1 MKTIILKSNEGKDL
15 GLNPPTIDTV
25 GIHERAQFFTKRSI
39 KNQSKLAAL
48 YEIVKM
54 IDLTTLEGADTPQ
67 ICQKAKKPLPD
78 YILDELHMSDKTSS
92 DKPRVPSTAAVCVY
106 PSLVPIAKKELEGTG
121 INIASVATSFP
132 SGQVPMDIKVQ
143 DVQRA
148 VEFGATEIDM
158 VINRGAFLSGDY
170 QTVFDE
176 IVSVKKACGRAHLKV
191 ILETGEI
198 GNFDK
203 IRLASDM
210 AMYAGADFIKTS
222 TGKIP
227 SAASLPVTLVML
239 QAIKDYHKKTGIKIG
254 MKPAGGI
261 KTAKQAIHYLCMVNE
276 TLGPEWLTPDL
287 FRFGASSLL
296 NDVLKQILKQYSG
309 RYYYDKV
316 FSLD

>member
-1 MKTIILKSNEGKDL
+1 MKSLVLKANNGVSL
-15 GLNPPTIDTV
+15 GIEIPAIDTV
-25 GIHERAQFFTKRSI
+25 GVNERAQFFTKRSI
-39 KNQSKLAAL
+39 KNQSKLDVL
-48 YEIVKM
+48 YEIIKM
-54 IDLTTLEGADTPQ
+54 IDLTTLEGSDTPQ
-67 ICQKAKKPLPD
+67 KVNQLCQKAKQPLPS
-78 YILDELHMSDKTSS
+78 YIFEEMGLNDLPSI
-92 DKPRVPSTAAVCVY
+92 PSTAAVCVY
-106 PSLVPIAKKELEGTG
+106 PSLVPVAKKALEGTD

-132 SGQVPMDIKVQ
+132 SGQVPMDIKTQ
-143 DVQRA
+143 DVSRA

-158 VINRGAFLSGDY
+158 VINRGAFWSGDY
-170 QTVFDE
+170 QMVYDE
-176 IVSVKKACGRAHLKV
+176 ITAVKKTCGRAHLKV

-198 GNFDK
+198 GEFDK
-203 IRLASDM
+203 VRLASDI

-227 SAASLPVTLVML
+227 SAANLPVTLVML
-239 QAIKDYHKKTGIKIG
+239 NAIKDYYVATGIKIG

-309 RYYYDKV
+309 HYYYDKV